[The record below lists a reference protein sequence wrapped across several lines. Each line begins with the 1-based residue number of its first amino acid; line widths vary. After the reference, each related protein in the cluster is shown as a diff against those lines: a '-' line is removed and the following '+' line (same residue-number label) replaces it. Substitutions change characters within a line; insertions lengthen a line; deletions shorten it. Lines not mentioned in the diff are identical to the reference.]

1 MATATGHR
9 TAAYRRTGRA
19 DDETAGPWTRW
30 KGSRAGRFIRFAE
43 KYLRL
48 PRGANAG
55 QLVKL
60 WPAQKDFAEEWY
72 AENVSAAV
80 HGMGRGGSKS
90 TDMAMF
96 AAWDLFEGDS
106 QGAPVVPIVAASL
119 NQARTAVYAQVVSM
133 IQMEPELSR
142 RSLIFSGVGTETI
155 LVPRTGG
162 KIIPRSSD
170 PDTLQGLDIWPGGYV
185 DEIGHISQA
194 TWDAVLL
201 GRKRKGARVLGAGT
215 WGPDLQSP
223 LYQLRKMVRDRQAPP
238 DFLWRVFSGEP
249 GAPIADERNWHRA
262 NPNLKHG
269 MPAIEF
275 LRNAVVMTPE
285 AAFRTYHLNEPD
297 VVGHDSWLGP
307 DAYQIWQGLEDPYTL
322 QPDQPTYVGVDVG
335 IVHDS
340 TAVVSVQE
348 RPDGR
353 LHALAKFWIPS
364 PGFIVDIAEVMGYLR
379 QMARFGKVAEISY
392 DPRFFEVPAYQLE
405 ASGLPMVRVD
415 QSVEQMTPIIGE
427 LYKLIRGGGLSHD
440 RDELFAAHV
449 INAVPRL
456 NERGFTLSKSKSA
469 PRGHIDGCIALALA
483 VDRYS
488 HKPAPKVRAWVG

>member
-1 MATATGHR
+1 MGIAAGHR
-9 TAAYRRTGRA
+9 TASWRRSGRA
-19 DDETAGPWTRW
+19 EDETAGPWTRW

-48 PRGANAG
+48 PRGPRAG
-55 QLVKL
+55 ELVKL
-60 WPAQKDFAEEWY
+60 WPAQRAFAEEWLSGDY
-72 AENVSAAV
+72 SAGV

-119 NQARTAVYAQVVSM
+119 NQARTAVYGQVVTM
-133 IQMEPELSR
+133 IQMESELSR

-185 DEIGHISQA
+185 DEIGHLGQA

-201 GRKRKGARVLGAGT
+201 GRKRRGARVLGAGT
-215 WGPDLQSP
+215 WGPDTTSP
-223 LYQLRKMVRDRQAPP
+223 LYQLRKMVREGNSPG
-238 DFLWRVFSGEP
+238 DFLWRVHSGEP
-249 GAPIADERNWHRA
+249 GAAITDERNWERA

-275 LRNAVVMTPE
+275 LRNAMVMTPE

-297 VVGHDSWLGP
+297 VTGHDSWLGA
-307 DAYQIWQGLEDPYTL
+307 DARTIWNGLEDSYEFDPNEA
-322 QPDQPTYVGVDVG
+322 TYIGVDVG
-335 IVHDS
+335 LVRDC
-340 TAVVSVQE
+340 TAVVSVQ
-348 RPDGR
+348 RRDNGK
-353 LHALAKFWIPS
+353 LHAKVRIWTPFLGAT
-364 PGFIVDIAEVMGYLR
+364 VDIAAVMDYLR
-379 QMARFGKVAEISY
+379 HQAQIFNVVAISY
-392 DPRFFEVPAYQLE
+392 DKRLFELPAIMLE
-405 ASGLPMVRVD
+405 ESRLPMVEVP
-415 QSVEQMTPIIGE
+415 QSVEQMTPIVGALFE
-427 LYKLIRGGGLSHD
+427 LIRAGGLTHD
-440 RDELFAAHV
+440 HDELFTAHV

-469 PRGHIDGCIALALA
+469 PRGHIDACVALALA
-483 VDRYS
+483 VDRAQRPI
-488 HKPAPKVRAWVG
+488 KRKVTAWVG